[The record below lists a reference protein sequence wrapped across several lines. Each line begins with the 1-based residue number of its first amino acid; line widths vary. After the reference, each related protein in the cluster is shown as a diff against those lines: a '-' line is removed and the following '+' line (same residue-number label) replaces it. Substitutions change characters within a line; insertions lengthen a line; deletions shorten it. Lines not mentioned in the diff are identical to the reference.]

1 MKNVPPIV
9 ADAGPSIAG
18 VLSAVKWFAA
28 SVVVLWHTRQGK
40 PISFTCL
47 SCSPE
52 TKLLYCAVPK
62 AWQVAHWTLT
72 SIVPVR
78 QLCVVVAP
86 WQLTLAQGR
95 AVLSKDGA
103 PDLAMYGTPNAA
115 SPGGT
120 LSASFPARA
129 LARS

>member
-1 MKNVPPIV
+1 MAV
-9 ADAGPSIAG
+9 
-18 VLSAVKWFAA
+18 VLSAVKWPTA
-28 SVVVLWHTRQGK
+28 SVVGLWHTMQGNSS
-40 PISFTCL
+40 SFTCL
-47 SCSPE
+47 SCFPE
-52 TKLLYCAVPK
+52 TKPLYCAVPK
-62 AWQVAHWTLT
+62 AWQFAHWKLT

-78 QLCVVVAP
+78 QLGVVFAP
-86 WQLTLAQGR
+86 WQLTLVQVR

-103 PDLAMYGTPNAA
+103 PDLALYLIPNAA

>member
-1 MKNVPPIV
+1 MKNVPPTV
-9 ADAGPSIAG
+9 AEAGPSMAV
-18 VLSAVKWFAA
+18 VLSAVKWLTA

-52 TKLLYCAVPK
+52 TKLLYCVVPK

-78 QLCVVVAP
+78 QLGVVFAP
-86 WQLTLAQGR
+86 WQLTLAQVR
-95 AVLSKDGA
+95 AVLSKDSA
-103 PDLAMYGTPNAA
+103 PDLALYQIPTAA
-115 SPGGT
+115 SPG
-120 LSASFPARA
+120 
-129 LARS
+129 

>member
-1 MKNVPPIV
+1 MAV
-9 ADAGPSIAG
+9 
-18 VLSAVKWFAA
+18 VLSAVKWLTA

-52 TKLLYCAVPK
+52 TKLLYCVVPK

-78 QLCVVVAP
+78 QLGVVIAP
-86 WQLTLAQGR
+86 WQLTLAQVR

-103 PDLAMYGTPNAA
+103 PDLAMYVTPNAA